1 MWLDWPSKMKKR
13 LINLGKMLKAK
24 NDSGSL
30 RSLVSYQGNTQREI
44 PYLHT
49 PVYHSLFILI

>member
-44 PYLHT
+44 PYLRT